1 MQGAPVYG
9 GGVSNPQAGPSVR
22 AASGSPEP
30 REARHD
36 DEHWQRL
43 AEDRAAE
50 VEALRAQ
57 IDVLRA
63 DLDALRTRS
72 GERAGTEGAAAP
84 SESKPLVLAS
94 DADGDAPEAPT
105 RPAKAGDMAGR
116 ITVWLVTVTA
126 MLVLGRVLDYDQD
139 PAAALWFI
147 TVAIVVTVAMVT
159 LARKR

>member
-1 MQGAPVYG
+1 M
-9 GGVSNPQAGPSVR
+9 SNPQAGPSVR
-22 AASGSPEP
+22 AASGSSKPHESG
-30 REARHD
+30 HD

-43 AEDRAAE
+43 AEDRAGE
-50 VEALRAQ
+50 VEALRGQ

-63 DLDALRTRS
+63 DLDALRARS
-72 GERAGTEGAAAP
+72 GGRAEP
-84 SESKPLVLAS
+84 EPLVLA
-94 DADGDAPEAPT
+94 ADGGGDDDAPEAPI

-147 TVAIVVTVAMVT
+147 TVAVVVTVAMVT